1 MVNQLTTA
9 VHQGSNTHNASHSAE
24 HHADPSRLDRLM
36 KLSGLSNITKDKL
49 TGENSQPEQLYE
61 EGDGELD
68 IVVAEKM
75 LKWHAEAV
83 GRMVE
88 LSAPSDV

>member
-1 MVNQLTTA
+1 
-9 VHQGSNTHNASHSAE
+9 
-24 HHADPSRLDRLM
+24 M
-36 KLSGLSNITKDKL
+36 KLGGVAGTADGGKGSATEFDD
-49 TGENSQPEQLYE
+49 
-61 EGDGELD
+61 GDGELKLE
-68 IVVAEKM
+68 VAERM

>member
-1 MVNQLTTA
+1 
-9 VHQGSNTHNASHSAE
+9 
-24 HHADPSRLDRLM
+24 M
-36 KLSGLSNITKDKL
+36 KLSGLSNIKKDKL
-49 TGENSQPEQLYE
+49 TGENSQPEQMYE

-68 IVVAEKM
+68 IGVAEKM

-88 LSAPSDV
+88 LSSPGDV

>member
-1 MVNQLTTA
+1 
-9 VHQGSNTHNASHSAE
+9 
-24 HHADPSRLDRLM
+24 M

>member
-1 MVNQLTTA
+1 VNQLQTA
-9 VHQGSNTHNASHSAE
+9 AANAGSGAPGSE
-24 HHADPSRLDRLM
+24 PSKGIKTLM
-36 KLSGLSNITKDKL
+36 KLGGVASESSSRDAGMEFED
-49 TGENSQPEQLYE
+49 
-61 EGDGELD
+61 GDGELKLE
-68 IVVAEKM
+68 IAERM